1 MSNFERI
8 KNCETEYEMA
18 DIICTYMFN
27 NIQKMKASDVGYTS
41 LPFLR
46 WLQSD
51 RNVFDEE
58 TPEQ

>member
-1 MSNFERI
+1 MNNFERI
-8 KNCETEYEMA
+8 KNCKSEYEMA

-27 NIQKMKASDVGYTS
+27 NIQKMKSCDVDYSS
-41 LPFLR
+41 LPFLH